1 MDSYADDTTV
11 TATAKSVEEISN
23 KLTEDCERVSQWMR
37 SNKLKLNA
45 SKTHIMTMGT
55 QQRLRTLE
63 QPVQVRMNGIELKED
78 VRHVNFYLDARFK
91 QT

>member
-1 MDSYADDTTV
+1 
-11 TATAKSVEEISN
+11 
-23 KLTEDCERVSQWMR
+23 MR

>member
-1 MDSYADDTTV
+1 
-11 TATAKSVEEISN
+11 
-23 KLTEDCERVSQWMR
+23 MR

-63 QPVQVRMNGIELKED
+63 QPVQVRMDGIELKEN
-78 VRHVNFYLDARFK
+78 VKKCELLLGC
-91 QT
+91 QI